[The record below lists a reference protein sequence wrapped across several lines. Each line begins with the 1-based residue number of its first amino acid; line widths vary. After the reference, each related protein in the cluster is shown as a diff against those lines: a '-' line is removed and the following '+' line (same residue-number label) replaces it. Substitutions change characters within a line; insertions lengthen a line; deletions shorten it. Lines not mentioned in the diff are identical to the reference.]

1 MTADGAEEST
11 PDSVPCIGSRAAPPP
26 RGAGPLP
33 LLVHDALQSRV
44 GTPPARRAL
53 LGIRRVGWRDEDHS
67 VGAMLLLLRLLLL
80 RSGGIL
86 SVEPS
91 EGRLQ
96 QQQRCSS
103 LESWWA
109 DYTASSPPAPVP
121 PAESPKGQRVLAG
134 PLLAAW
140 GQDCAATPLSIDE
153 VFAKATRLFSDDGL
167 LPSAANDD
175 IRSAWSVDDRE
186 SLALALLQHGLARE
200 ASAMH
205 QRAKALIDGTATRL
219 GLTRTAP
226 DSFSSELGGSSA
238 LEIDLVPAH
247 QATRDGTFLR
257 NMSCWR
263 PAAGTEQRKYNQD
276 LLRQQL
282 ESGRRCTKG
291 DCHAQCALGMMDGL
305 VTDAEALRLIG
316 HFRQVLRKTQRDAKE
331 VKGKPM
337 IDLARSVANSDLSE
351 HLFFVRLVERVR
363 STASAVFGVPLQRLR
378 LAVRITR
385 QSNFHV
391 CRLRS
396 FAAPTRR
403 LFSSAT
409 SQCLELHCLCLC
421 S

>member
-1 MTADGAEEST
+1 
-11 PDSVPCIGSRAAPPP
+11 
-26 RGAGPLP
+26 
-33 LLVHDALQSRV
+33 
-44 GTPPARRAL
+44 
-53 LGIRRVGWRDEDHS
+53 
-67 VGAMLLLLRLLLL
+67 MLELLLRLLLL

-121 PAESPKGQRVLAG
+121 PAESPKGQLGVLAG

-205 QRAKALIDGTATRL
+205 QRAKALIDGTASRL
-219 GLTRTAP
+219 RLTRTAP
-226 DSFSSELGGSSA
+226 DSSSSELGGSSA
-238 LEIDLVPAH
+238 HEIDLVPAH

-263 PAAGTEQRKYNQD
+263 PAGGTEQRKYNQD
-276 LLRQQL
+276 LLR
-282 ESGRRCTKG
+282 
-291 DCHAQCALGMMDGL
+291 
-305 VTDAEALRLIG
+305 
-316 HFRQVLRKTQRDAKE
+316 
-331 VKGKPM
+331 
-337 IDLARSVANSDLSE
+337 
-351 HLFFVRLVERVR
+351 
-363 STASAVFGVPLQRLR
+363 
-378 LAVRITR
+378 
-385 QSNFHV
+385 
-391 CRLRS
+391 
-396 FAAPTRR
+396 
-403 LFSSAT
+403 
-409 SQCLELHCLCLC
+409 
-421 S
+421 